1 MSQEKVYENA
11 GFGVRVLRGPK
22 PALIVIDFSYGFTD
36 TRYPTA
42 SDAGKQIDVTNRLIA
57 AARAQLVPVIFTV
70 IAFNDAEIGT
80 LVWLRKATGMKA
92 LVEGSR
98 LVEIDDRLDRL
109 PGDAVIFKKGASAF
123 FGTNLAAHLSGGGI
137 DTAIL
142 TGATTSG
149 CVRASA
155 VDAVQ
160 SGFNVL
166 VVADA
171 CADRAAPPHDAA
183 LYDIDQKYG
192 DVITTADTLSYL
204 DDL

>member
-204 DDL
+204 DGL